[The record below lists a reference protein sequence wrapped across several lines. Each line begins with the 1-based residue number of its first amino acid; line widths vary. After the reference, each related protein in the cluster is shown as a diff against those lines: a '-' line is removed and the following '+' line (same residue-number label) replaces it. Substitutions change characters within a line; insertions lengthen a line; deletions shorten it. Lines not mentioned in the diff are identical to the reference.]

1 LHIVALICARNEE
14 LHIARCLRD
23 IVSGGIEAILIDHE
37 SKDRT
42 VEIAR
47 RYLGHGLLSIEH
59 LAWRGCFSLQ
69 EQLRRKK
76 QIISQLSHDWVLH
89 VDADE
94 WLCPAG
100 PGTLLADAIERV
112 DQAGFNCINFDEF
125 VFVPLANEDFS
136 GTDYVRGM
144 TTYYFF
150 APRQQRLIRAW
161 RRDLGGDNTAHG
173 GHLLEANQIKL
184 YPQNFILR
192 HYIALSQAHA
202 ARKYVWRRYD
212 EAELAI
218 GWHFNRIAIKDSD
231 LALQPSSVL
240 RKLDRWD
247 SVNFDLSTPA
257 KMHFWEWGRNDAG
270 KP

>member
-1 LHIVALICARNEE
+1 

-23 IVSGGIEAILIDHE
+23 ILSGGIEVILIDHE

-47 RYLGHGLLSIEH
+47 RYLGHGLLSIER
-59 LAWRGCFSLQ
+59 LAWRGYFSLQ

-94 WLCPAG
+94 WLCPAE

-125 VFVPLANEDFS
+125 VFVPWASEDFV
-136 GTDYVRGM
+136 GTDYVREM
-144 TTYYFF
+144 ATYYFF
-150 APRQQRLIRAW
+150 APQQPRLMRAW

-173 GHLLEANQIKL
+173 GHFLEANQIKL
-184 YPQNFILR
+184 YPKNFILR
-192 HYIALSQAHA
+192 HYIVLSQAHA
-202 ARKYVWRRYD
+202 ARKYVSRRYD
-212 EAELAI
+212 VAELAM
-218 GWHFNRIAIKDSD
+218 GWHFNRIAIKDND
-231 LALQPSSVL
+231 LALQPSNVL

-247 SVNFDLSTPA
+247 SVNFDLSAPA
-257 KMHFWEWGRNDAG
+257 KMHFWQWDGNDDG
-270 KP
+270 KS